1 MEMSDSKAN
10 EWQSL
15 AKSWLVA
22 ELRANAAQ
30 SVASVW
36 DAARLAERIEPELQI
51 KKSQRTWER
60 FLASLPFLDVT
71 TTTSEIQDDMG
82 RPARALVIN
91 QLIKEA
97 QRARRPVHFLEIHS
111 LQNSYVVAISS
122 TKGKKAWLSIK
133 EKTEKLAVY
142 ENILNKLGGESALL
156 VPNKAAVA
164 WLRDVQRAVSKVTK
178 KKASSGITTSW
189 FDSLIAFYDPLKEPE
204 AGKFSRAERASSQSN
219 ATEGKH
225 PNNKR
230 RIIQEPSMPEANR
243 KAPLPAAPL
252 SHLDRLEAE
261 SIHIM
266 REVMAYAE
274 NPVMLYSIGKDSSVM
289 LHLARKAFFPST
301 PPFPLLHVDTRWK
314 FRAMY
319 EFRERMAQESGME
332 LLVHINPD
340 GVAKNINPFD
350 HGSALHTDI
359 MKTEGLKQA
368 LDQHRFDVAF
378 GGARRDEEKSRA
390 KERIFSFRSQSH
402 RWDPKNQR
410 PELWNLYN
418 CRKNPGESIRVFPLS
433 NWTELDIWQYIYRE
447 NISIVPLY
455 FAAERPVVDRNGM
468 LIMVDDDRMQLLPDE
483 KITSRRV
490 RFRTLGCYPLTGAID
505 SQATDLADIVL
516 ELLQSTT
523 SERQGRA
530 IDTDSSGSM
539 EKKKQE
545 GYF

>member
-1 MEMSDSKAN
+1 MGTDEPSGTR
-10 EWQSL
+10 WQSI
-15 AKSWLVA
+15 AQAWLMA
-22 ELRANAAQ
+22 ELKADAGGSELN
-30 SVASVW
+30 VW
-36 DAARLAERIEPELQI
+36 DAQRLSAIAEQSLGIM
-51 KKSQRTWER
+51 KSKRSWER
-60 FLASLPFLDVT
+60 FLAALPFLQVT
-71 TTTSEIQDDMG
+71 TALSELLGDIR
-82 RPARALVIN
+82 RPARSIVIS
-91 QLIKEA
+91 QLISEAKQERRPVYFLAINHLDDFSVVVTSTTKGRKTWLGCPKDCLNSDNYVAILNRIAEKDALIIPNGDAVGWLREA
-97 QRARRPVHFLEIHS
+97 QRK
-111 LQNSYVVAISS
+111 LQTNP
-122 TKGKKAWLSIK
+122 
-133 EKTEKLAVY
+133 
-142 ENILNKLGGESALL
+142 SAMQSRS
-156 VPNKAAVA
+156 PSNP
-164 WLRDVQRAVSKVTK
+164 
-178 KKASSGITTSW
+178 W
-189 FDSLIAFYDPLKEPE
+189 FDSLTGFHEHTGELDGPSARRSK
-204 AGKFSRAERASSQSN
+204 RAKASSTIELRSAGTGPDN
-219 ATEGKH
+219 TPETSMK
-225 PNNKR
+225 NTDTTNL
-230 RIIQEPSMPEANR
+230 PSTGQ
-243 KAPLPAAPL
+243 L

-266 REVMAYAE
+266 REVMAHAE

-289 LHLARKAFFPST
+289 LHLARKAFYPST

-314 FRAMY
+314 FSAMY
-319 EFRERMAQESGME
+319 EFREQMAQESGME
-332 LLVHINPD
+332 LLVHINPE

-368 LDQHRFDVAF
+368 LDAHGFDVAF

-390 KERIFSFRSQSH
+390 KERIFSFRNESH

-447 NISIVPLY
+447 HIPIVPLY
-455 FAAERPVVDRNGM
+455 FAAERPVIERNGM
-468 LIMVDDDRMQLLPDE
+468 LIMVDDDRMQLLPGE
-483 KITSRRV
+483 RIEPRTV

-505 SQATDLADIVL
+505 SKATDVADIVL